1 MLLCGSSL
9 RSQSMSTSSD
19 NQDEFTLQVNKDKL
33 FNDVLKFILTKTL
46 KGDSAE
52 VLKRLEK
59 VVIERWAAIEADDE
73 KKSLELET
81 VERALIEKLL
91 AMGAQKG

>member
-1 MLLCGSSL
+1 M
-9 RSQSMSTSSD
+9 SQSQENS
-19 NQDEFTLQVNKDKL
+19 DEFTLQVNKDKL
-33 FNDVLKFILTKTL
+33 FNDVLKFILIKTL
-46 KGDSAE
+46 KGDSSD

-91 AMGAQKG
+91 AMGAQKS

>member
-1 MLLCGSSL
+1 M
-9 RSQSMSTSSD
+9 SQSQE

-46 KGDSAE
+46 KGDSAD
-52 VLKRLEK
+52 VLKRLET
-59 VVIERWAAIEADDE
+59 VVFERWAAIEADNE

-91 AMGAQKG
+91 AMGAQKS

>member
-1 MLLCGSSL
+1 
-9 RSQSMSTSSD
+9 MSERKD
-19 NQDEFTLQVNKDKL
+19 NLDEMTLQVNKDKL

-52 VLKRLEK
+52 LLSRLEK
-59 VVIERWAAIEADDE
+59 VVLERWNAIEAEDE
-73 KKSLELET
+73 KKSLDLET

>member
-1 MLLCGSSL
+1 MSSSS
-9 RSQSMSTSSD
+9 RSQCMSERKD
-19 NQDEFTLQVNKDKL
+19 NLDEMTLQVNKDKL

-52 VLKRLEK
+52 LLSRLEK
-59 VVIERWAAIEADDE
+59 VVLERWNAIEAEDE
-73 KKSLELET
+73 KKSLDLET

>member
-1 MLLCGSSL
+1 M
-9 RSQSMSTSSD
+9 SQSQENSD
-19 NQDEFTLQVNKDKL
+19 DFTLQVNKDKL
-33 FNDVLKFILTKTL
+33 FNDVLKFILIKTL
-46 KGDSAE
+46 KGDSAD

-59 VVIERWAAIEADDE
+59 VVIECWAAIEADDE

-91 AMGAQKG
+91 AMGAQKS